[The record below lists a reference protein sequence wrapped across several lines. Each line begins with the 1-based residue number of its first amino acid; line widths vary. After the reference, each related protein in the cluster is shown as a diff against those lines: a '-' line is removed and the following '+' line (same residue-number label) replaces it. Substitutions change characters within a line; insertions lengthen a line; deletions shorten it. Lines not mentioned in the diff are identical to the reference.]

1 MAFNYKKYVTDEKFL
16 KDYENYQERYSSSV
30 RESDKKT
37 IDLIGDWIDEG
48 KKKSRV
54 LDIGCSTG
62 NLLYHLHH
70 VYPDLELVG
79 CDYAETSI
87 RKCSQNTRL
96 KNIEFHI
103 ADVTNPI
110 KLGLFDIVLVNAVFY
125 MMSENDF
132 AKGLLNISK
141 TLKQGGLLILFD
153 FANDFNQDLKI
164 TEVSKSHPSGL
175 DIHFRPKEKIRELLL
190 STGFSKLKFMNF
202 KLPIDL
208 PLISEQD
215 HNELNSYTIK
225 SENGERLVFRGSLY
239 QPWCHICARR

>member
-1 MAFNYKKYVTDEKFL
+1 MAFNYKEYVTDKKFL
-16 KDYENYQERYSSSV
+16 KDYENYQERYSSSI

-37 IDLIGDWIDEG
+37 IDLIGDWIHER
-48 KKKSRV
+48 KKELRV

-62 NLLYHLHH
+62 NLLYHLHN

-87 RKCSQNTRL
+87 RKCRQNTRL

-132 AKGLLNISK
+132 AKGLQNISK
-141 TLKQGGLLILFD
+141 TLKKGGLLVLFD

-164 TEVSKSHPSGL
+164 TEVSKSHPLGL

-190 STGFSKLKFMNF
+190 STGFSKLKFVNF

-225 SENGERLVFRGSLY
+225 SEIGERLVFRGSLY